1 MIYADKPHAIQDVPM
16 HRSQNL
22 LKSVA
27 YATRNLRGRRVPYHD
42 GRLRMQGLS
51 GGFFNKPVVRADR
64 REPDNGRKRGI
75 TMAER
80 KQITTKEYL
89 AEVKGGLENELNL
102 NAKALPE
109 NFNQSRF
116 VLNCISLIKSN

>member
-27 YATRNLRGRRVPYHD
+27 YATRESTRATSTLSRRTAAYARTVW
-42 GRLRMQGLS
+42 RI
-51 GGFFNKPVVRADR
+51 FNKPVVRADR

-109 NFNQSRF
+109 NFNQSD
-116 VLNCISLIKSN
+116 LS

>member
-1 MIYADKPHAIQDVPM
+1 
-16 HRSQNL
+16 
-22 LKSVA
+22 
-27 YATRNLRGRRVPYHD
+27 
-42 GRLRMQGLS
+42 MQGLS

-102 NAKALPE
+102 NAQALPE
-109 NFNQSRF
+109 HFNQSRF
-116 VLNCISLIKSN
+116 VLSRAI